1 MPATVVGNWQLD
13 EGTGSSAKDSS
24 GNNNN
29 GELSPI
35 APIWTGGRQPASTAL
50 HFDGSNYVKVVGNPP
65 PLTVLEPSMV
75 TVEAWVRS
83 CGPVTGSLH
92 YILSKGGEGCIAA
105 SYALYAGELGKL
117 SFYISHEDQAK
128 PFFESPNAEP
138 SVWDGN
144 WHHVAGTYDGKT
156 VRLYV
161 DGHQIGD
168 GTNVPDPTNIV
179 YNLPVNEFFIGSYG
193 EEPCPFPYNF
203 TGDIAEVRVWNGAL
217 SPSEVLMRAQGQ
229 ELT

>member
-13 EGTGSSAKDSS
+13 EGTGSSTKDSS
-24 GNNNN
+24 GNNND

-35 APIWTGGRQPASTAL
+35 APTWTGGRKPASTAL
-50 HFDGSNYVKVVGNPP
+50 HFDGSNYVKVAGNPP
-65 PLTVLEPSMV
+65 PLTVLEPSTV

-138 SVWDGN
+138 SPSGM
-144 WHHVAGTYDGKT
+144 ATGTT
-156 VRLYV
+156 
-161 DGHQIGD
+161 
-168 GTNVPDPTNIV
+168 
-179 YNLPVNEFFIGSYG
+179 
-193 EEPCPFPYNF
+193 
-203 TGDIAEVRVWNGAL
+203 
-217 SPSEVLMRAQGQ
+217 
-229 ELT
+229 